1 MAPPRAHAAAFAAF
15 ASSIRSLTIAAAVAA
30 LRLGGA
36 DAWAQTADSTGV
48 LIVHLRSTEG
58 AVSFAQVRAGRALT
72 LTNPEGVA
80 VLRLRAG
87 LQRIVVSKLG
97 FRPDTVNLR
106 MEAGR
111 FTVLNLSITEQATE
125 LEAIIVT
132 ATRTGRH
139 IEDEPVR
146 VEILVGE
153 DIEEKTPT
161 RPQDLTNFV
170 SEMSGIRIQQT
181 APGRGGAAIR
191 IQGLR
196 GQYTQVLSD
205 GLPLAGSVSP
215 GLILLQM
222 PPLDLTQVEVIK
234 GAATALYGPAA
245 LGGVMNLVSRRP
257 DDLTEVL
264 VSGRAPAGGDV
275 FLWTSRLFSDRVGYT
290 LIADAHDQAARDV
303 DGDGWMDLPGYRRV
317 GVRPR
322 LFWNGERGASLFGTL
337 GVMIENRDGG
347 TVSGR
352 TAPDGRPFD
361 DGVDTRRVDGGATGR
376 LPLRGMVALGVR
388 AAGSLRRQIQR
399 FGAARESGRLGT
411 LFGEATLSAAGAP
424 LDGLVG
430 LAWQRDSYR
439 ADQLPQHDFT
449 FMTPSVFGQGT
460 YGPVR
465 WLAASASGRC
475 DAHSVYGTMCSPR
488 VSLLLRPPGEW
499 RVRLSGGTGFF
510 APTPFNEQTE
520 VTGLT
525 PLRPVSGLVAER
537 GRNVSLDVSGDIAEK
552 VEVTLT
558 LFASEIRHPATVR
571 ASAATA
577 PGAPPLELVNAPGP
591 ARAAGGEMFVV
602 YEGHPIA
609 ATAYYAYLHATVADS
624 TSGARREAALNPR
637 HNVFLDVSW
646 SDRAGLR
653 IEVEANWIGR
663 QALDDDPYRT
673 VSREYA
679 NLELLVSKRV
689 GRAMAWL
696 SVGNLTDVRQSRYAP
711 LLRPSRSPGE
721 GWTVGQW
728 GPVEGRVANAGLR
741 VQH

>member
-1 MAPPRAHAAAFAAF
+1 MRKMAPLRAHAAAFAAF

-36 DAWAQTADSTGV
+36 DAWAQTADSTAV
-48 LIVHLRSTEG
+48 LTVHLRSTEG

-87 LQRIVVSKLG
+87 PQRIVVSKLG

-111 FTVLNLSITEQATE
+111 DTVLNLSITEQATE

-146 VEILVGE
+146 VEILAGE
-153 DIEEKTPT
+153 EIEEKTPT

-234 GAATALYGPAA
+234 GAATALYGPA
-245 LGGVMNLVSRRP
+245 
-257 DDLTEVL
+257 
-264 VSGRAPAGGDV
+264 
-275 FLWTSRLFSDRVGYT
+275 
-290 LIADAHDQAARDV
+290 
-303 DGDGWMDLPGYRRV
+303 
-317 GVRPR
+317 
-322 LFWNGERGASLFGTL
+322 
-337 GVMIENRDGG
+337 
-347 TVSGR
+347 
-352 TAPDGRPFD
+352 
-361 DGVDTRRVDGGATGR
+361 
-376 LPLRGMVALGVR
+376 
-388 AAGSLRRQIQR
+388 
-399 FGAARESGRLGT
+399 
-411 LFGEATLSAAGAP
+411 
-424 LDGLVG
+424 
-430 LAWQRDSYR
+430 
-439 ADQLPQHDFT
+439 
-449 FMTPSVFGQGT
+449 
-460 YGPVR
+460 
-465 WLAASASGRC
+465 
-475 DAHSVYGTMCSPR
+475 
-488 VSLLLRPPGEW
+488 
-499 RVRLSGGTGFF
+499 
-510 APTPFNEQTE
+510 
-520 VTGLT
+520 VT
-525 PLRPVSGLVAER
+525 
-537 GRNVSLDVSGDIAEK
+537 
-552 VEVTLT
+552 
-558 LFASEIRHPATVR
+558 
-571 ASAATA
+571 
-577 PGAPPLELVNAPGP
+577 
-591 ARAAGGEMFVV
+591 
-602 YEGHPIA
+602 
-609 ATAYYAYLHATVADS
+609 DS

-646 SDRAGLR
+646 SDRTGLR

-741 VQH
+741 VQL